1 MHKILKAV
9 ITAANKIIEIKRS
22 KFAILNG
29 IKKVKMDINNETFF
43 QYWFHTQHHT
53 DPKVIFF
60 TKILEL

>member
-43 QYWFHTQHHT
+43 SIGFILNTILI
-53 DPKVIFF
+53 PK
-60 TKILEL
+60 